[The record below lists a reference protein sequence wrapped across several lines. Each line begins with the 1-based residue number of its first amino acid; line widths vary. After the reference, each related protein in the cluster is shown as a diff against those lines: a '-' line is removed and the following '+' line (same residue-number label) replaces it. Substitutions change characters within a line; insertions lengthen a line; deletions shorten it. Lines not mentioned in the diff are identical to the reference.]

1 MSETLLEKLG
11 RIEKEL
17 SELKAV
23 KPVKQIDYSDDVLSI
38 KSANTE
44 LTKKITLLSGQL
56 EESLKRIL
64 TLENAKPIAQIDYS
78 KGISIL
84 EGINKELTKKLS
96 DLNAKYYELNKELLV
111 IKNKKPIDQ
120 VDYSADIL
128 ALQKQL
134 SVLSH
139 KISKPIDLPFVKTS
153 SFDLMV
159 KNETAEKNKLIERLQ
174 FLENKK
180 EIKQHD
186 FKPEM
191 QKLNLSIE
199 KVKRMMADGKIDI
212 KKEIE
217 KVVNIAYVTHLY
229 RNK

>member
-17 SELKAV
+17 SELK
-23 KPVKQIDYSDDVLSI
+23 S
-38 KSANTE
+38 
-44 LTKKITLLSGQL
+44 
-56 EESLKRIL
+56 
-64 TLENAKPIAQIDYS
+64 AKPAKQIDYS

-84 EGINKELTKKLS
+84 EGINKELTKKFS

-111 IKNKKPIDQ
+111 IKNKKPVNQ

-134 SVLSH
+134 SALSH
-139 KISKPIDLPFVKTS
+139 KDSKPIDLPFVKTS
-153 SFDLMV
+153 IFDLMV

-180 EIKQHD
+180 QIRQYD
-186 FKPEM
+186 FKPEI
-191 QKLNLSIE
+191 QKLNSSIE
-199 KVKRMMADGKIDI
+199 KVKRMMINGKIDI

-217 KVVNIAYVTHLY
+217 THVNEHYITNLY

>member
-56 EESLKRIL
+56 EESSKRIL

-84 EGINKELTKKLS
+84 EGINKELTKKFS

-111 IKNKKPIDQ
+111 IKNKKPVEQ
-120 VDYSADIL
+120 VDYSEQIN
-128 ALQKQL
+128 ALDK
-134 SVLSH
+134 
-139 KISKPIDLPFVKTS
+139 KIIALNKPKIEPIK
-153 SFDLMV
+153 
-159 KNETAEKNKLIERLQ
+159 AEV
-174 FLENKK
+174 KK
-180 EIKQHD
+180 EIVHIDHSKELLLISNELSTIKQ
-186 FKPEM
+186 
-191 QKLNLSIE
+191 
-199 KVKRMMADGKIDI
+199 KINKKQEFDI
-212 KKEIE
+212 KSEVE
-217 KVVNIAYVTHLY
+217 KVVNIAYINNLY